1 MSSNFSFFE
10 NRVVH
15 DIMWKNIVERGRP
28 QMTIWCMCIAWWIP
42 KATDKHSEYVILIA
56 FALQQ
61 CSHERA
67 SLLRYTYIAVLW

>member
-1 MSSNFSFFE
+1 MPSNFSFFD

-15 DIMWKNIVERGRP
+15 DIMWKNIGERGTGH
-28 QMTIWCMCIAWWIP
+28 MTIWCTRVACWIP

-67 SLLRYTYIAVLW
+67 SVLSYTYIAVLC

>member
-1 MSSNFSFFE
+1 MSSNFWFFE
-10 NRVVH
+10 NRAVH
-15 DIMWKNIVERGRP
+15 DIMWKNIVERGRS
-28 QMTIWCMCIAWWIP
+28 QMTIWCVCITCWIS
-42 KATDKHSEYVILIA
+42 KATYKHSEYVIIA